1 VSVEIL
7 STSTNW
13 IKTHDGMTIDITNA
27 ETNAINLKGSWLYG
41 INCEGI
47 ISGGGSGG
55 VSGGAG

>member
-27 ETNAINLKGSWLYG
+27 ETNATNLKGSWLYG

-47 ISGGGSGG
+47 ISSGQDSGS
-55 VSGGAG
+55 AD